1 MRVEVLQDPNT
12 VLARMMR
19 HLAAMAVVRE
29 VGPDMYT
36 HSNFTRLLAGGPL
49 QDAIEFMY
57 GPVPIVH
64 P

>member
-1 MRVEVLQDPNT
+1 
-12 VLARMMR
+12 MMR